1 MLTFFRVLKRRG
13 RGMLGV
19 GEVGSGVEV
28 GRNSTARVA
37 LTVRVYDPKLRARSV
52 DPLCIVPAR
61 DVWC

>member
-1 MLTFFRVLKRRG
+1 
-13 RGMLGV
+13 MLGV